1 MAISGLHLSMLGMGL
16 YRLLQ
21 KIGCHKAVSS
31 VLAVA
36 MMALYTIFTGN
47 GVATRRAFLMFTIMV
62 IGGLIGRT
70 YDSLSALALAAVITL
85 IGQPEIFLTAG
96 LSCPMLRF
104 SAQRWCGLCGKKA
117 EEQERLW
124 KGRAFS
130 VQRRGI
136 QAYPEN
142 LQEKRK
148 DSIRMKKQTGRRRG
162 GFGKRK
168 KQCSNSG
175 QD

>member
-1 MAISGLHLSMLGMGL
+1 MLGMGL

-85 IGQPEIFLTAG
+85 IGQPENLPYSGFILSYAAVLGTA
-96 LSCPMLRF
+96 LVWPL
-104 SAQRWCGLCGKKA
+104 
-117 EEQERLW
+117 
-124 KGRAFS
+124 
-130 VQRRGI
+130 
-136 QAYPEN
+136 
-142 LQEKRK
+142 
-148 DSIRMKKQTGRRRG
+148 
-162 GFGKRK
+162 
-168 KQCSNSG
+168 
-175 QD
+175 